1 MPTGKKVN
9 CVSFTVDQRRNTD
22 SSLNWGT
29 SERIQARDNI
39 GLDEVRGA
47 ANGLCPLD
55 ANGKVPAANI
65 TFPSTPNGF
74 SKIRYGEGT
83 HDVIDA
89 QMSESELRVAPGD
102 GLRATDTST
111 VSKPRQLTI
120 EHSMR
125 NDATIAPYM
134 QNDALLV
141 SDIKN
146 HCINHVL
153 INDTTVPNPISV
165 IHISLPDIDTTSDEY
180 EFSVVFDS
188 EVDWSQPPHGFNT
201 VRLGV
206 WGVSPEVVDDP
217 PDINYQPGTGTHTVM
232 VMNMTDRYQ
241 VKVHGGCW
249 TLSHYIIP
257 APIQPQQQ
265 QQPPTQ

>member
-65 TFPSTPNGF
+65 TFPSTPKGF

-89 QMSESELRVAPGD
+89 QMTESELRLAPGD
-102 GLRATDTST
+102 GLRATDTSS
-111 VSKPRQLTI
+111 VAKPRQLTI

-153 INDTTVPNPISV
+153 IDNSTNPNTR

-188 EVDWSQPPHGFNT
+188 EVDWSQR
-201 VRLGV
+201 VYLGV
-206 WGVSPEVVDDP
+206 WGISPEVVDDP
-217 PDINYQPGTGTHTVM
+217 PDINYQPGTGTHTAM
-232 VMNMTDRYQ
+232 VMNTTDRYQ

-249 TLSHYIIP
+249 KLSHYIIP
-257 APIQPQQQ
+257 APLQPPQQ